1 MAYELGHEDVG
12 PPQLLAGLFDER
24 VRARVPTLPEEARR
38 LGARAARVLLRQ
50 QPVDGA
56 PATLEERGADRRL
69 PRMECMCSVH
79 GSCAPSARV
88 QETGRLKAYAVYM
101 QCVCSA
107 YAGCLQRMQPLG
119 RAQPAVHLVVKGV
132 DGSAVRTAV
141 ELQHGTP
148 QPLDLAAAR
157 LHREQAVSNAKH
169 PGRQTN

>member
-1 MAYELGHEDVG
+1 
-12 PPQLLAGLFDER
+12 
-24 VRARVPTLPEEARR
+24 
-38 LGARAARVLLRQ
+38 
-50 QPVDGA
+50 
-56 PATLEERGADRRL
+56 
-69 PRMECMCSVH
+69 MECMCSVH

-148 QPLDLAAAR
+148 QPLGLAAAR
-157 LHREQAVSNAKH
+157 PHREQAVSRTTEAAARKRKLSNTARACGGARGAH
-169 PGRQTN
+169 WAASCLYLRP

>member
-1 MAYELGHEDVG
+1 M
-12 PPQLLAGLFDER
+12 LLI
-24 VRARVPTLPEEARR
+24 
-38 LGARAARVLLRQ
+38 Q

-56 PATLEERGADRRL
+56 PASLEERGADRRL
-69 PRMECMCSVH
+69 PHMECMCSVH

-148 QPLDLAAAR
+148 QPLGLAAAR
-157 LHREQAVSNAKH
+157 PHREHAVSTTTEDAAQAQTVQH
-169 PGRQTN
+169 GAPAGVVPARIGRRRASIYDRDEHSKAHEPAR